1 MSVHNVAIIGA
12 NGFIGRHLTEVLSKK
27 NINLYLFGK
36 SKESAFGKTIAYTQL
51 DLLNKEQILN
61 HFSSIDIVYY
71 LASET
76 IPATS
81 WENPILE
88 IEKNLNPF
96 IHFTETIS
104 KLNVKKIIFISSA
117 GTVYGPSEHKV
128 KEDAVTKPFS
138 PYGIIKLTM
147 ENFLSYFQ
155 KKSNLQFDIYRV
167 SNVYGDGQDT
177 SKGLGIIN
185 TFLEK
190 IISEKKITIFG
201 DGESVRNYIYV
212 RDVAE
217 LMSLSL
223 TSRLNE
229 SNIYN
234 LSSNDT
240 LSINTLIKLMK
251 GIVSEDFEVSYLE
264 TRQSDNSKIDL
275 DNAKILEAYP
285 DYILTEIKS
294 GILKTY
300 NELKKNILKIRN

>member
-1 MSVHNVAIIGA
+1 MNVRKVAIIGA

-36 SKESAFGKTIAYTQL
+36 SKESAFGKTLPYTQL
-51 DLLNKEQILN
+51 DLLNEEQIRN
-61 HFSSIDIVYY
+61 HFSSIDVVYY

-81 WENPILE
+81 WEHPILE
-88 IEKNLNPF
+88 IEKNLKPF
-96 IHFTETIS
+96 IHFTETIA
-104 KLNVKKIIFISSA
+104 KLNIKKIVFISSA

-128 KEDAVTKPFS
+128 KEDAATKPFS

-147 ENFLSYFQ
+147 ENFLTYFQ

-190 IISEKKITIFG
+190 IISENKITVFG
-201 DGESVRNYIYV
+201 DGESIRNYIYIK
-212 RDVAE
+212 DVSE
-217 LMSLSL
+217 LLSSSIINNL
-223 TSRLNE
+223 SE

-234 LSSNDT
+234 LASNDS
-240 LSINTLIKLMK
+240 LSINALVDVIKK
-251 GIVSEDFEVSYLE
+251 TVEEKFEVVYVNN
-264 TRQSDNSKIDL
+264 RQSDNPTIDL
-275 DNAKILEAYP
+275 DNSKILSAHSGYQ
-285 DYILTEIKS
+285 LTEIKE
-294 GILKTY
+294 GISKTY
-300 NELKKNILKIRN
+300 NYLKRSNR